1 MLGLALAICDSR
13 SVKSL
18 LVTLL
23 AVIGASHAHAEALKS
38 ADREALL
45 ENIGK
50 LHQTAQSNVDARFQ
64 SALTAYREAMASDD
78 SAVEFYL
85 KCTEKLEFEDK
96 DRKEADFRE
105 WKKKREKKISADGFG
120 LALRQQLRW
129 LVLTMRSSSEKSE
142 PETIAKEATEIV
154 DSIFGNSQLLK
165 SQSEVLRQSVTSTN
179 FARAYEIGSFIKSP
193 LPPTPLDLEAIYEN
207 FIFPPIRA
215 SGDVASLRD
224 AWIKRIRQEG
234 VSNGSGDQE
243 RQGSDQSA
251 AKAIAYERFVKE
263 KLPELQWQMEVDLFR
278 HGDEAEAAKRMCAHI
293 EKNINHPSARKWSEA
308 FFDLIKP
315 QENQAP
321 SETPEPQ

>member
-1 MLGLALAICDSR
+1 MLGLAATICDLGC
-13 SVKSL
+13 VKSL
-18 LVTLL
+18 IGLWL
-23 AVIGASHAHAEALKS
+23 AVIGASLVHAETLKP

-45 ENIGK
+45 YSIEK
-50 LHQTAQSNVDARFQ
+50 LHQTAQSNVDSRFQ
-64 SALTAYREAMASDD
+64 TALVAYREAMGSDE
-78 SAVEFYL
+78 SAIEFYL
-85 KCTEKLEFEDK
+85 KCTEKLEFDDK
-96 DRKEADFRE
+96 ERKEADFRE

-142 PETIAKEATEIV
+142 PEVIADEAAEIV
-154 DSIFGNSQLLK
+154 DSIFGNPQLLK
-165 SQSEVLRQSVTSTN
+165 SQSEVLRQSANGTI
-179 FARAYEIGSFIKSP
+179 FARAYEISSFIKSP

-243 RQGSDQSA
+243 RQGSDQNA

-308 FFDLIKP
+308 FVDLIKP

>member
-142 PETIAKEATEIV
+142 PETIAKEAAEIV

-193 LPPTPLDLEAIYEN
+193 LPPSPLDLEAIYEN

-234 VSNGSGDQE
+234 VLNGSDDQNAPK
-243 RQGSDQSA
+243 SD
-251 AKAIAYERFVKE
+251 AYENFVKG
-263 KLPELQWQMEVDLFR
+263 KIPELQWQMEVDLFR

-308 FFDLIKP
+308 FVDLIKP